1 MPHRRFDFRHNLNK
15 ISNARVGQD
24 RASTHRLHLKPA
36 MVCDAARRSR
46 HGTAC
51 ARQTGLLA
59 IMAAIACLSARCT
72 LALPRAPRDAM
83 HRRGLLPAVNQGAR
97 LGLLEHGVAGRGVVV
112 RLRGGVAESEPETES
127 EDDRPPAPK
136 LSAPSKPPPAAAKP
150 TPAPAVK
157 APAAQAA
164 SPATTV
170 EEAAAGTEGG
180 EEEEAAA
187 AMAAMSISGEA
198 AAGEEGGLGE
208 DDVNATGANATRPP
222 LTPDM
227 IQKLN
232 ERLWEAAA
240 EGNEPA
246 IQKVTYCLALPHSG

>member
-1 MPHRRFDFRHNLNK
+1 
-15 ISNARVGQD
+15 
-24 RASTHRLHLKPA
+24 
-36 MVCDAARRSR
+36 MVCDAARRR
-46 HGTAC
+46 RPGTAC
-51 ARQTGLLA
+51 ARQTGLLT

-72 LALPRAPRDAM
+72 LALPRAPREVM
-83 HRRGLLPAVNQGAR
+83 HRRGLLPAVNQGLR

-136 LSAPSKPPPAAAKP
+136 LSAPSKPPPAAASKP
-150 TPAPAVK
+150 TPAPAAK
-157 APAAQAA
+157 APAAKVA
-164 SPATTV
+164 SPATTA
-170 EEAAAGTEGG
+170 EEAVVGTEGG
-180 EEEEAAA
+180 EVEEAAA

-198 AAGEEGGLGE
+198 AAGEEGVLGE
-208 DDVNATGANATRPP
+208 DDVNATGVNATRPP
-222 LTPDM
+222 LTPEM

-246 IQKVTYCLALPHSG
+246 IQKVTYDLALPRSG